1 MLMTLEAQRVK
12 KAIYGRRLTVNPLLS
27 PWGTYLFQA
36 HLRGG
41 VGGGGAYLRGEGKT
55 PFWIHLQ
62 SSE

>member
-36 HLRGG
+36 HLREG
-41 VGGGGAYLRGEGKT
+41 VGEGGAYLRGEGGYL
-55 PFWIHLQ
+55 I
-62 SSE
+62 